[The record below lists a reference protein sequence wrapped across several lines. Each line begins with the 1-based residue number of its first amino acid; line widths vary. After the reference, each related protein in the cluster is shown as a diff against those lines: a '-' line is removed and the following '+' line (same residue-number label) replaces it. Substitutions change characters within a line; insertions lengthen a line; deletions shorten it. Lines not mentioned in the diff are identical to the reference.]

1 MTIDKQDGPSYE
13 SIILAYIGQ
22 HPDTTKYEL
31 AKKIRTHAHLNGIPY
46 STLSLW
52 IKMMLERQ
60 EVTATKLGPTRAGLQ
75 KTGYRITPGALH
87 WIADA
92 LDTQEL
98 MTLVRQHQKSL
109 PISASLIERA
119 IGSTSDASKVLHAI
133 TDLKI
138 PKKKGT
144 FDDYFGSLLLDVLWE
159 LEFDDPDVRQEFV
172 GSVIRAAAEANED
185 VMQKRDFASSM
196 NCIIEDESRFLANAT
211 STLAIVKEEAEKLS
225 RG

>member
-1 MTIDKQDGPSYE
+1 MTKEKQDGPGYE

-52 IKMMLERQ
+52 IKTMVERQ
-60 EVTATKLGPTRAGLQ
+60 EVTATKLGPTRVGLQ

-92 LDTQEL
+92 LETQEL
-98 MTLVRQHQKSL
+98 MALVRQHQKSL

-119 IGSTSDASKVLHAI
+119 IGSTGDASRVLQAV

-144 FDDYFGSLLLDVLWE
+144 FDDYFGNLLLSILWD
-159 LEFDDPDVRQEFV
+159 LEFDDPAVQREFV
-172 GSVIRAAAEANED
+172 GSVIRAAAEANAD
-185 VMQKRDFASSM
+185 VMERKDFASSM
-196 NCIIEDESRFLANAT
+196 SSIIEEESRFLANAT
-211 STLAIVKEEAEKLS
+211 STLAIVKDAAEKLKRS
-225 RG
+225 